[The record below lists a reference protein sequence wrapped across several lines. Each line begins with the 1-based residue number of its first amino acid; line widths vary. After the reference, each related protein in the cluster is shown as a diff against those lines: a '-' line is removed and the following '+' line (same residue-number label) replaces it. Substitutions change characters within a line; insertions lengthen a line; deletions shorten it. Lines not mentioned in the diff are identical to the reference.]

1 MGGKQPHDARGLP
14 IQERDLEA
22 QRAAAKRGLSQTK
35 ILEQS
40 HGKPQAHVYD
50 DHLDVTLPAIK
61 AGRGQAG
68 ASQTELHTLSALQ
81 SSMLSGTGP
90 AKLVH

>member
-1 MGGKQPHDARGLP
+1 MGGKQPQDARGLA

-22 QRAAAKRGLSQTK
+22 QRAAAKRKPSQTK
-35 ILEQS
+35 MLEQS